1 MGTLITTITWHHR
14 REHLRHLG
22 HHPEELDEFG
32 YNSQQ
37 KALAAV
43 RSGRFED
50 EIVPVPV
57 KKKKE
62 IVEFKVDEHP
72 RDTDLEKMA
81 KLKAPS
87 PPPLTA
93 PSTRWR

>member
-1 MGTLITTITWHHR
+1 M
-14 REHLRHLG
+14 
-22 HHPEELDEFG
+22 
-32 YNSQQ
+32 
-37 KALAAV
+37 